1 MYFPLCSAAL
11 CVLCGLMLFRC
22 QVNDKEGQF
31 MKIAQVG
38 EEILRTPAR
47 QVERAEFGQ
56 GSLTLFIDE
65 LLGTMLEENGIGIA
79 APQVFDPRAIM
90 IIASRPN
97 PRYPD
102 APDMSPLAMVNPV
115 IKHSGDNKVWEW
127 EGCLSVPGLRGRIER
142 PDSVDVVYLDIEGK
156 TQNIKLEGF
165 VARIFLHEF
174 DHLIGKTWLDHIAD
188 TENIM
193 ANDVWVAKFT

>member
-1 MYFPLCSAAL
+1 
-11 CVLCGLMLFRC
+11 
-22 QVNDKEGQF
+22 

-38 EEILRTPAR
+38 EEVLKTPAR
-47 QVERAEFGQ
+47 QVDQAEFNQ
-56 GSLTLFIDE
+56 ELLITFIDE
-65 LLGTMLEENGIGIA
+65 LLATMLEAQGIGIA
-79 APQVFDPRAIM
+79 APQVFDPRSIM

-102 APDMSPLAMVNPV
+102 APDMRPLVLVNPV
-115 IKHSGDNKVWEW
+115 IITSSEYKVWEW

-142 PDSVDVVYLDIEGK
+142 SNSVDVAYLDTDGK
-156 TQNIKLEGF
+156 AQNIKLEGF

-174 DHLIGKTWLDHIAD
+174 DHLIGKTWLDHITS

-193 ANDVWVAKFT
+193 ANDVWMAKFA

>member
-1 MYFPLCSAAL
+1 
-11 CVLCGLMLFRC
+11 
-22 QVNDKEGQF
+22 

-38 EEILRTPAR
+38 EEILRTLAK
-47 QVERAEFGQ
+47 QVEQSEFTQ
-56 GSLTLFIDE
+56 ESLFTFIDA
-65 LLGTMLEENGIGIA
+65 LLATMLEANGIGIA

-102 APDMSPLAMVNPV
+102 APDMQPMVMINPV
-115 IKHSGDNKVWEW
+115 IKHCSENKVWEW

-142 PDSVDVVYLDIEGK
+142 PDTVDVDYLDTAGQA
-156 TQNIKLEGF
+156 QNIKLEGF

-174 DHLIGKTWLDHIAD
+174 DHLIGKTWLDHITR
-188 TENIM
+188 TEDIM
-193 ANDVWVAKFT
+193 ANDVWVTKFA

>member
-1 MYFPLCSAAL
+1 
-11 CVLCGLMLFRC
+11 
-22 QVNDKEGQF
+22 

-38 EEILRTPAR
+38 EDILKTPAK
-47 QVERAEFGQ
+47 QVEQAEFANGE
-56 GSLTLFIDE
+56 LVTFIE
-65 LLGTMLEENGIGIA
+65 QMLALMQEADGVGIA

-97 PRYPD
+97 ARYPN
-102 APDMSPLAMVNPV
+102 APDMQPLVMINPV
-115 IKHSGDNKVWEW
+115 IKRSSDIQIWEW

-142 PDSVDVVYLDIEGK
+142 PDAVAVEYLDKLGSTQYIE
-156 TQNIKLEGF
+156 LEGF

-174 DHLIGKTWLDHIAD
+174 DHLIGKTWLDHISD

-193 ANDVWVAKFT
+193 SNDVWKAKLT

>member
-1 MYFPLCSAAL
+1 M
-11 CVLCGLMLFRC
+11 R
-22 QVNDKEGQF
+22 
-31 MKIAQVG
+31 IAQVG
-38 EEILRTPAR
+38 EEILRRPAR
-47 QVERAEFGQ
+47 QVLVSEFEHE
-56 GSLTLFIDE
+56 SLSSFIDE
-65 LLGTMLEENGIGIA
+65 LLATMLEANGIGIA

-102 APDMSPLAMVNPV
+102 APDMSPLVMLNPV
-115 IKHSGDNKVWEW
+115 IKQSSENKVWEW

-142 PDSVDVVYLDIEGK
+142 PNWVSVAYLDRDGT
-156 TQNIKLEGF
+156 TQQIKLEGF

-174 DHLIGKTWLDHIAD
+174 DHLIGKTWLDHITH

-193 ANDVWVAKFT
+193 ANDVWAAKYAY

>member
-1 MYFPLCSAAL
+1 
-11 CVLCGLMLFRC
+11 
-22 QVNDKEGQF
+22 

-38 EEILRTPAR
+38 EKILRTPAR
-47 QVERAEFGQ
+47 QVEQAEFVNE
-56 GSLTLFIDE
+56 SLITFMDE
-65 LLGTMLEENGIGIA
+65 LLTTMLAANGIGIA

-97 PRYPD
+97 LRYPD
-102 APDMSPLAMVNPV
+102 APDMQPLVMVNPML
-115 IKHSGDNKVWEW
+115 KQSSEKKVWEW

-142 PDSVDVVYLDIEGK
+142 PDWVDVAYLDREGQS
-156 TQNIKLEGF
+156 QNITLAGF

-174 DHLIGKTWLDHIAD
+174 DHLIGKTWLDHITN

-193 ANDVWVAKFT
+193 ANDVWLAKFT

>member
-1 MYFPLCSAAL
+1 
-11 CVLCGLMLFRC
+11 
-22 QVNDKEGQF
+22 

-38 EEILRTPAR
+38 EDVLRTKAK
-47 QVERAEFGQ
+47 QVEQSEFNQ
-56 GSLTLFIDE
+56 QSLITFIDE
-65 LLGTMLEENGIGIA
+65 LLVTMLEAEGIGIA

-102 APDMSPLAMVNPV
+102 APDMQPLVLVNPV
-115 IKHSGDNKVWEW
+115 IKQSSENKVWEW
-127 EGCLSVPGLRGRIER
+127 EGCLSVPGLRGHIER
-142 PDSVDVVYLDIEGK
+142 PDSVDVAYLDREGK
-156 TQNIKLEGF
+156 AQNIKFDGF

-174 DHLIGKTWLDHIAD
+174 DHLMGKTWLDHITN

-193 ANDVWVAKFT
+193 ANDVWVAKFAYQFLTSRLA

>member
-1 MYFPLCSAAL
+1 
-11 CVLCGLMLFRC
+11 
-22 QVNDKEGQF
+22 

-47 QVERAEFGQ
+47 QVEQLEFGQ
-56 GSLTLFIDE
+56 ASLLTFIDE
-65 LLGTMLEENGIGIA
+65 LLGTMLEANGIGIA

-102 APDMSPLAMVNPV
+102 APDMQPLVMVNPE
-115 IKHSGDNKVWEW
+115 IKYSSENKDWEW

-142 PDSVDVVYLDIEGK
+142 SNSVEV
-156 TQNIKLEGF
+156 T
-165 VARIFLHEF
+165 LHEF

>member
-1 MYFPLCSAAL
+1 
-11 CVLCGLMLFRC
+11 
-22 QVNDKEGQF
+22 

-47 QVERAEFGQ
+47 QVEQLEFGQ
-56 GSLTLFIDE
+56 ASLLTFIDE
-65 LLGTMLEENGIGIA
+65 LLGTMLEANGIGIA

-102 APDMSPLAMVNPV
+102 APDMQPLVMVNPE
-115 IKHSGDNKVWEW
+115 IKYSSENKDWEW

-142 PDSVDVVYLDIEGK
+142 SNSVEVTYLDTEGK